1 MNTAEPRQRVPRV
14 AWNDAS
20 VTGHLARGEPIV
32 LVGGCPLIAA
42 VVGRWSFDSLS
53 AAFGERDCSV
63 HVSRTENFARL
74 YGHGLGLGGVR
85 QMPFRSFVEAAS
97 QRGTGSHET
106 DLNYYLQVPLVS
118 PGAAQSTPVALEA
131 ELRDLGWAWLHSACE
146 AAASQPLQALQ
157 LWAGH
162 GVGMTPCHFDAMDN
176 FLAQLEG
183 RKSVLVYPP
192 HCSFDLYP
200 YPTGHPA
207 DNFAMADPERPDL
220 GRWPGLARA
229 TALEAELAPGDVL
242 WLPRYHWHLVRQVP
256 DACGGEHPPPF
267 SPNLSLSAWVG
278 GKGTE
283 AFRAE
288 ADAAYAAAK
297 LAEAAEAV
305 VEAEDIEFAAE
316 CASHRAAALRAF
328 HAARLV
334 ETIAAKLL
342 RSQVEGGAFLTALAA
357 GADASWPA
365 GSSARRAARRI
376 RLQLAHLLGSE
387 ANAAALLR
395 ATTQHGRL
403 AGAAPPCE

>member
-1 MNTAEPRQRVPRV
+1 MHAALSPVPPPRGRPVGDRHRLAVPR
-14 AWNDAS
+14 S
-20 VTGHLARGEPIV
+20 
-32 LVGGCPLIAA
+32 
-42 VVGRWSFDSLS
+42 
-53 AAFGERDCSV
+53 
-63 HVSRTENFARL
+63 
-74 YGHGLGLGGVR
+74 
-85 QMPFRSFVEAAS
+85 
-97 QRGTGSHET
+97 
-106 DLNYYLQVPLVS
+106 
-118 PGAAQSTPVALEA
+118 
-131 ELRDLGWAWLHSACE
+131 
-146 AAASQPLQALQ
+146 
-157 LWAGH
+157 
-162 GVGMTPCHFDAMDN
+162 AMDN

-256 DACGGEHPPPF
+256 DACGGATEHPPPF

-305 VEAEDIEFAAE
+305 CEGEQEQGEQEQEQAAAAAKGGGEGTGERDDKVVEAEDIEFAAE
-316 CASHRAAALRAF
+316 CASHRVAALRAF

-403 AGAAPPCE
+403 AGAAPPVDGPVVSAEHGDLGEYWG